1 MSADE
6 EYSAGERVSER
17 DRIRVAALLRRRLRQ
32 GRISAD
38 TFAWRLD
45 AALDARYQRDLATLT
60 DDLPAGRVRRVG
72 TALAGVCRDAVTTAR
87 AALHRPQRIRLM
99 LPPPG
104 APPIL
109 IGRGDTCD
117 LVIGDDMTLSA
128 RHAQL
133 RSVPTGWLLTDLRS
147 RNGTWVNGARLLSAS
162 LVGPGDVLNLGAN
175 VFVLVPTA
183 PGAVPAPPPMAFGIP
198 GPGPGP
204 GRRPAA
210 PAAPAI
216 PGAGRRAVAAPQH
229 LAPALPVPAPSAG
242 LPQVPP
248 EPVTPRLT
256 IPLPGPPPHG
266 R

>member
-6 EYSAGERVSER
+6 EHSGAERVSER
-17 DRIRVAALLRRRLRQ
+17 DRTRVAALLRRRLRQ

-45 AALDARYQRDLATLT
+45 AAFEARYQRELAVLT
-60 DDLPAGRVRRVG
+60 GDLPAGPVRRLG
-72 TALAGVCRDAVTTAR
+72 AGLVRACRDAAAR
-87 AALHRPQRIRLM
+87 ARSVLRRPQRIRLM
-99 LPPPG
+99 LPPPD

-162 LVGPGDVLNLGAN
+162 LVRPGDVLTLGAS
-175 VFVLVPTA
+175 VFVLVQPA
-183 PGAVPAPPPMAFGIP
+183 PGAVPAMPPMAFGR
-198 GPGPGP
+198 GAL
-204 GRRPAA
+204 AA
-210 PAAPAI
+210 PRPVPPV
-216 PGAGRRAVAAPQH
+216 PGASSGRPQ
-229 LAPALPVPAPSAG
+229 P
-242 LPQVPP
+242 VPP

-256 IPLPGPPPHG
+256 VPLLSPPPHG
-266 R
+266 RH